1 MNQWALLKELQFE
14 DRTVRL
20 LKSNV
25 ALRVWKGETIY
36 KTGEIDSRELEDES
50 MAWSCF
56 CGECIKGIYDMEDRH
71 CTPINNHTQEITG

>member
-20 LKSNV
+20 FKSNV

-36 KTGEIDSRELEDES
+36 KSGEIVSKELEDES
-50 MAWSCF
+50 MAWAGF
-56 CGECIKGIYDMEDRH
+56 CSECVKGINAMEDRH
-71 CTPINNHTQEITG
+71 CYSIYNHSQEIT

>member
-36 KTGEIDSRELEDES
+36 KTGEIVSKELEDES
-50 MAWSCF
+50 MAWAEF
-56 CGECIKGIYDMEDRH
+56 CRECVIGIYAMEARH
-71 CTPINNHTQEITG
+71 CNAIDNYPQEIT